1 MKEWDLEVGPQGFR
15 LRICEW
21 GPTDA
26 TPRPADPAGTGAA
39 TTVTAAPDAPPVLV
53 LHGFL
58 EQGAAWAAVAR
69 RLGRRVLAPDHRG
82 HGLSDHVGAGGWYH
96 FWDYVADV
104 DAIVEH
110 LGAPVDLVGH
120 SMGGTIASLY
130 AGSRPDRVRKLVL
143 VEGLGPPDATDEAL
157 FRARQFLA
165 DRRSPPG
172 HRPLRDAADGID
184 RLRKSNPSLT
194 EEEAQRL
201 VERSTR
207 PVEGGLG
214 WTWDPLHRA
223 RMPVPFQVEL
233 FQRFLREITAP
244 VLLVDGGRSPWV
256 VADHATR
263 AAALRD
269 VRREVVARAGHLVH
283 HDAPDALARVIRTF
297 LLDAP

>member
-15 LRICEW
+15 LRICDW
-21 GPTDA
+21 DATDA
-26 TPRPADPAGTGAA
+26 TPRPLDATGAS
-39 TTVTAAPDAPPVLV
+39 TVSAAPDAPPVLI

-58 EQGAAWAAVAR
+58 EQGAAWDAVAR

-82 HGLSDHVGAGGWYH
+82 HGLSEHVGPGGWYH

-110 LGAPVDLVGH
+110 LGVPVDLVGH

-165 DRRSPPG
+165 DRRNPPV
-172 HRPLRDAADGID
+172 HRPLRDTADGID
-184 RLRKSNPSLT
+184 RLRKSNPSLG
-194 EEEAQRL
+194 EDEARRL
-201 VERSTR
+201 VERTTE
-207 PVEGGLG
+207 PLEGGIG

-223 RMPVPFQVEL
+223 RMPVPFQAEL
-233 FQRFLREITAP
+233 FLRFLREITAP
-244 VLLVDGGRSPWV
+244 VLLVDGGRSPWT

-269 VRREVVARAGHLVH
+269 SRREVVARAGHLVH
-283 HDAPDALARVIRTF
+283 HDTPDALARVIRTF
-297 LLDAP
+297 LDAP